1 MAGQGGTRPNPDDV
15 AAIAA
20 PRSGPSIPGHDGAAE
35 LPEPVVPAPWEPT
48 GGMPAIRIASVR
60 AICTAPDG
68 IRLVVV
74 KVETSEPG
82 LYGLGCATFTQ
93 RPLAVVTAIEEYL
106 KPFLIGRDPND
117 IEDIWQ
123 SSFVSSYWRSGPV
136 LNNALSG
143 VDEALWDIK
152 GKRAG
157 MPVYELFGGKCRQA
171 ASLYAHASG
180 GDMQELEDNVRRY
193 VELGYRYIRCQ
204 MAVPGYSTY
213 GGRAAPRDAEMGGR
227 GDAASGFPASPRL
240 RGLASRHPWEPTP
253 YCRLVPRMFE
263 RLRGTFG
270 DEIELLHDVHERVP
284 PIQAIQLA
292 KDVEPYHL
300 FFLED
305 ALAPED
311 VDYFRI
317 MRQQTSTPLAMGEL
331 FVNVNEYLPLVRDRL
346 IDFMRVHISDI
357 GGLSPA
363 RKLAALCEYFG
374 VRTAWH
380 GPGDV
385 SPVGH
390 AANLQLD
397 LACYNF
403 GIQEQHVFGERTREV
418 FPGCPEIRDGCYW
431 SNGKPGLGIDIDEEL
446 AARYPFPE
454 HPLNGAWPPVRRRDG
469 TVIRP

>member
-1 MAGQGGTRPNPDDV
+1 MATSIKEEELF
-15 AAIAA
+15 AKK
-20 PRSGPSIPGHDGAAE
+20 PRSGGWILHGSEPAKNWTMHVYTRKSMVESPTSLPTPVIP
-35 LPEPVVPAPWEPT
+35 PAWEPS
-48 GGMPAIRIASVR
+48 GGLPAIRITAVK

-93 RPLAVVTAIEEYL
+93 RPLTVVTAVKEYL
-106 KPFLIGRDPND
+106 EPFLVGRDPND
-117 IEDIWQ
+117 IEDIFQ
-123 SSFVSSYWRSGPV
+123 TAYLSSYWRSGPV

-143 VDEALWDIK
+143 VDQALWDIK

-157 MPVYELFGGKCRQA
+157 MPVYELFGGRCRMA
-171 ASLYAHASG
+171 APLYAHASG
-180 GDMQELEDNVRRY
+180 RDMQELEEHARSFIER
-193 VELGYRYIRCQ
+193 GYRYIRCQ
-204 MAVPGYSTY
+204 IAVPGLSTY
-213 GGRAAPRDAEMGGR
+213 GSAHPG
-227 GDAASGFPASPRL
+227 SVVSPAHL
-240 RGLASRHPWEPTP
+240 RPAQQPWEPGP

-263 RLRGTFG
+263 HIRSRLGN
-270 DEIELLHDVHERVP
+270 EVELLHDVHERVP

-292 KDVEPYHL
+292 RDLEPFKL

-305 ALAPED
+305 VFAPED
-311 VDYFRI
+311 VEYFRI
-317 MRQQTSTPLAMGEL
+317 LRQQSAIPLAMGEL
-331 FVNVNEYLPLVRDRL
+331 FVNQAEYVPLIRDRL
-346 IDFMRVHISDI
+346 IDFIRVHVSDI
-357 GGLSPA
+357 GGLSMA
-363 RKLAALCEYFG
+363 RKLAALCEFFG

-397 LACYNF
+397 LACHNF

-418 FPGCPEIRDGCYW
+418 FPGCPEIREGMLW
-431 SNGKPGLGIDIDEEL
+431 SNQRPGLGIDLDEAL

-454 HPLNGAWPPVRRRDG
+454 HPLNGGWPPVRRLDG